1 MHRRIRH
8 FFFSHYFFSD
18 LPQGIAIFDQKKWVN
33 RRIRCNAVR
42 DFVINPTNLVQRT
55 MAIFALNSKMFS
67 ELRVFKCSSEYKS
80 PSYFLSTAHTSSS
93 VLAGLKKHFETK
105 SWEYCGWSLK
115 FVPQARLH
123 SLAKG
128 KILVNKENIPL
139 PAYVLQKKK
148 DKTRKHEKK
157 WGQKSATKAWVD

>member
-33 RRIRCNAVR
+33 RRIRCHAVR
-42 DFVINPTNLVQRT
+42 DFEHNPTNLVQRT
-55 MAIFALNSKMFS
+55 MAIFALNSQMFS

-115 FVPQARLH
+115 FVLQVRLH
-123 SLAKG
+123 SLASHSSSCHTNVAVA
-128 KILVNKENIPL
+128 IFTKEQSPPKL
-139 PAYVLQKKK
+139 P
-148 DKTRKHEKK
+148 T
-157 WGQKSATKAWVD
+157 